1 MGKNVLFISPTG
13 TLDNGAEIS
22 ITNLMKYLSSKNY
35 SIYNVIP
42 YINHQKQNEYIHFCN
57 ENNINVLRIPV
68 LKWWWEEAPG
78 GFPGTKDERQAMYS
92 TNIHEIRK
100 YIRDY
105 HIDLVI
111 TNTVNVFQ
119 GAVAAKM
126 DNKPHFW
133 LIHEFPREEFSYY
146 KDKIEFI
153 DKFSD
158 KIFAVEGPLHKCI
171 NEMFKYKSVKP
182 FMSYTDIF
190 PSAQNILS
198 NEESSKYRIVNVG
211 RITDNKNQIEIL
223 KAYSKLKDISEV
235 LFIGGWDVEYKKK
248 IDQYILENK
257 LSNITF
263 IGNSDN
269 PWQYLKK
276 NDICVLS
283 SKMETFGLV
292 YLEAAINAIPIVA
305 SNNPGY
311 KHIKEKFDVGNLYEL
326 ANVNNLIDSINN
338 VIENYTDYFLDAK
351 KKSSEIQDNFNQEK
365 SYEHI
370 INSIFSNDYQSSDF
384 LSPINFLFEGINSK
398 PLLNFKA
405 YRFYKRGWNYLK
417 RHLINR

>member
-22 ITNLMKYLSSKNY
+22 ITNLMKYLSLKNY

-42 YINHQKQNEYIHFCN
+42 YINHQKQNEYIQFCN

-92 TNIHEIRK
+92 ANIREIRK
-100 YIRDY
+100 YIHDY

-111 TNTVNVFQ
+111 TNTVNIFQ

-126 DNKPHFW
+126 ESKPHYW

-146 KDKIEFI
+146 KDKIDFI

-158 KIFAVEGPLHKCI
+158 KIFAVEGPLHECVKQ
-171 NEMFKYKSVKP
+171 MFENKKVES
-182 FMSYTDIF
+182 FMSYTDII
-190 PSAQNILS
+190 PCVREDLLNTSPN
-198 NEESSKYRIVNVG
+198 KYRIVNVG

-223 KAYSKLKDISEV
+223 KAYSKIKNISEIV
-235 LFIGGWDVEYKKK
+235 LIGGWDVEYKKL
-248 IDQYILENK
+248 IDQYILENN

-305 SNNPGY
+305 SNTPGY
-311 KHIKEKFDVGNLYEL
+311 KHIKKKFDIGNLYESG
-326 ANVNNLIDSINN
+326 NVNDLIDCINHI
-338 VIENYTDYFLDAK
+338 VENYEDYYFNAK
-351 KKSSEIQDNFNQEK
+351 QKSTEIQDNFTQEK
-365 SYEHI
+365 SYEKI
-370 INSIFSNDYQSSDF
+370 INLIFSNDYKSSDF
-384 LSPINFLFEGINSK
+384 LSPINFLFDSNNSK
-398 PLLNFKA
+398 PLIKFKT
-405 YRFYKRGWNYLK
+405 YRFYKRGLNYLK
-417 RHLINR
+417 RHLKKR